1 MKNLLIITLSLISLF
16 ANAQKLDKGLLWKI
30 SGNGLS
36 SPSYL
41 YGTMHI
47 VCDNTLEASTL
58 KALDNTKQLYLEMDM
73 DDPSIPLKMMSGMV
87 MKDGKTMTSMSSP
100 EDLKVVDEYLV
111 KNTGMGVKM
120 MDKFKPSM
128 AGMMVM
134 PKMVDCPIKSVEEA
148 LMKVTKEQNEQT
160 YGLETLD
167 EQMAVFDAISY
178 EEQMKELIKS
188 AKEGTEK
195 GRAMF
200 KKMLDLYNAKDLNAL
215 MDFMNDEEN
224 KFYGDNTDVL
234 LDQRNANWISKIE
247 EAAKKTPTFFG
258 VGAAHLGG
266 ENGVIALL
274 RKKGY
279 KVEAVK

>member
-47 VCDNTLEASTL
+47 VCDNTLDASTL

-73 DDPSIPLKMMSGMV
+73 DDPSIPMKMMSGMV

-148 LMKVTKEQNEQT
+148 LMKVTKEQNEET

>member
-1 MKNLLIITLSLISLF
+1 MKKLLIAAFSLVAFF

-47 VCDNTLEASTL
+47 VCDNTLDKNTL
-58 KALDNTKQLYLEMDM
+58 KALDDTKQLYLEMDM
-73 DDPSIPLKMMSGMV
+73 DDPSMTMKMMSGIM
-87 MKDGKTMTSMSSP
+87 MKDGKTMSSMASA
-100 EDLKVVDEYLV
+100 EDLKIVDEYLV
-111 KNTGMGVKM
+111 QNAGMGIKM

-128 AGMMVM
+128 VGMMVM
-134 PKMVDCPIKSVEEA
+134 PKMVDCPIQSVEDA
-148 LMKVTKEQNEQT
+148 LMKVTKEQNEET
-160 YGLETLD
+160 YGLETLED
-167 EQMAVFDAISY
+167 QMAVFDAISY

-188 AKEGTEK
+188 AKEGTAK
-195 GRAMF
+195 GKAMF
-200 KKMLDLYNAKDLNAL
+200 KKMLELYNAKDINAL
-215 MDFMNDEEN
+215 MDFMNAEEN

-234 LDQRNANWISKIE
+234 LDKRNANWIPKIE

-266 ENGVIALL
+266 DKGVIALL

>member
-1 MKNLLIITLSLISLF
+1 MKKLFIAALCLIVLF

-30 SGNGLS
+30 SGNGLKN
-36 SPSYL
+36 PSYL
-41 YGTMHI
+41 FGTMHI
-47 VCDNTLEASTL
+47 VCDNTLDKNTL
-58 KALDNTKQLYLEMDM
+58 KALGDTKQLYLEMDM
-73 DDPSIPLKMMSGMV
+73 DDPSIPMKMMSGMM
-87 MKDGKTMTSMSSP
+87 MKDGKTMTSMANQ

-111 KNTGMGVKM
+111 QNTGMGVKM

-134 PKMVDCPIKSVEEA
+134 PKMVDCTIQSVEDA
-148 LMKVTKEQNEQT
+148 LMKVTKEQNEET

-178 EEQMKELIKS
+178 EEQMTELVKS
-188 AKEGTEK
+188 AKDGVEK
-195 GRAMF
+195 GKAMF
-200 KKMLDLYNAKDLNAL
+200 SKMLELYNAKDLNAL
-215 MDFMNDEEN
+215 MEFMSAEEN

-234 LDQRNANWISKIE
+234 LDQRNANWIPKIE
-247 EAAKKTPTFFG
+247 EAAKKSPTFFG

-266 ENGVIALL
+266 DKGVIALL